1 MAMNLTKLTNAE
13 YPLRDAREAI
23 DGDNALNPSDPSAYY
38 TAAGN
43 PPGVWIGKGA
53 ELVGGKVGTTA
64 SSKTVRAL
72 INERRNPSN
81 GQYLGDIKM
90 SEGDNG
96 EAPVAGFDLTT
107 RQPKSISILWAFGDK
122 ETRDGIDEC
131 MRKATEMTIEYFEN
145 EYATTR
151 AGQGGVASVSAD
163 GVAGFVFDHYDNR
176 NGDPQPHKH
185 IVISNRVRRSS
196 DKMWTALDGR
206 KIYAGMVEIS
216 EVHENL
222 LQDLLTERFGWSW
235 TLKQDNGTK
244 AMVNEVDGV
253 PQELI
258 NAFSSR
264 DAEIDLLLEKKI
276 KEYETSTGKQAGWR
290 MKAELHKEAWLATRK
305 AKPEIQ
311 PSLKAKRDHW
321 YRKLGEV
328 APGIQLDQMF
338 KDVNSRKTRLMHVDA
353 DCEDDIARL
362 LLGQLADLTHLAGGG
377 DEYLD
382 RQARAVIR
390 KTVNAHTVWKR
401 TNVRAEA
408 ERLLREVRIDPTQ
421 RVIVA
426 NKIADKALSQCVKL
440 TPDRYKLPP
449 GALDDLSIATRQGQS
464 VFEDADLD
472 QYTTVDVLEAERYMI
487 SGLDKT
493 TGVGYK
499 PGEGNQWLDQWNER
513 MSAQGGYPLA
523 PDQQKA
529 AAYALENP
537 RLVSSIIGPAGTG
550 KTTTMKAVAQAW
562 QAKYGEGSVI
572 GLATSAR
579 AVGELKDS
587 IGCES
592 MTIAM
597 LLTLNNPERIKAEI
611 QQEGRLQQ
619 QLRNA
624 SNPLERLFIRTRI
637 ATRHITDSST
647 IRPNQLIIVDE
658 AGMTDTRLLQW
669 ITKLAEFHGAKVIL
683 TGDPKQLDSVSGAG
697 GMLGYADRHGKC
709 ERLTSLWRFTGKAE
723 KWADDPDG
731 PASRRRWEGEADAT
745 LRLREGGDR
754 LDESSV
760 DECRRLI
767 DEYMEHDRIHW
778 GEDVDL
784 EEEAY
789 QMCIKWQ
796 ALGKSTLLLAGTNA
810 QVRDINQRFIL
821 ERRAQGRS
829 ESDPAKLCR
838 LRDGLDVGTGDQIV
852 CRTNSRNVRDQ
863 IGRPIENGMTFKIIS
878 TGKAGARCVN
888 LADGVECRIP
898 NDWLKEACEAG
909 YAATVHRS
917 QGMTVDRCAA
927 VFPSDENMACNLQ
940 YVAGS
945 RGKEENHFL
954 FGCKS
959 EEDRHIDHM
968 LTGAEEDPR
977 KIAMSRMLDSLLT
990 HTETMTATETME
1002 QEYKDRYDLKRLLRE
1017 HDYAAGLI
1025 AGPHLLAMLGKTHD
1039 ARTVDKIKRS
1049 PSFEWLRGVWSR
1061 AYMTDPKRATAII
1074 RQSLEKK
1081 PRRLTAEK
1089 AEHAAIHAAR
1099 GMMPAAGTETG
1110 GTFTLDMDAP
1120 SDMIETVRHMMDETG
1135 IPYHE
1140 EPSLDPGRS
1149 RFSMDERYTPA
1160 VKAML
1165 DAHIQARDDIDQSMF
1180 PEWEALR
1187 KTARGIINDDPDLK
1201 KKNRPVEPDWAA
1213 TIAGRLNANLLDRV
1227 NGSVHD
1233 DWVGGILPPIR
1244 SRKHDAALDL
1254 VRQNERLIETRID
1267 SLEQEARRTKQAWV
1281 GQVLAAAG
1289 DSDKRLLRD
1298 VVVYRAMWSVEDAD
1312 NPLGE
1317 RPPAESGRQE
1327 QHWANL
1333 NGRINHTS
1341 GVVKPPKPTREGT
1354 RIPVTAKTP
1363 IKEKAP
1369 IRKEPVVHVE
1379 GKLLDSGIPMDT
1391 KPTPDGDRLLGR
1403 CSRDIGFISRMSD
1416 IADEA
1421 ALDFIH
1427 GRYDPDVT
1435 LGRIRDEVGGIAQ
1448 ACRETFGEDYS
1459 DHIDE
1464 AAQSALDALTDPING
1479 RIARLAD
1486 HGTGEAEI
1494 IDANR
1499 RDRMRRLEEYYMER
1513 AVMDADERSHDTY
1526 SLLPPTIRQ
1535 SLDALTMTYGGT
1547 ATDLMDA
1554 EPIQNKRTMQPMD
1567 HDMPTWDELRQCSTT
1582 IEEYYE
1588 THPSDRHEGRLP
1600 EDVEQSLLTLA
1611 SMYGMGREADQ
1622 KELETMRET
1631 LHRLPMD
1638 ESHVEQ
1644 TTENN
1649 NERTATWQESSRLS

>member
-151 AGQGGVASVSAD
+151 AGQGGGVASVSAD

-426 NKIADKALSQCVKL
+426 NKIADRALGQCVKL
-440 TPDRYKLPP
+440 TPDRYKLPEDMM
-449 GALDDLSIATRQGQS
+449 DDLSLATHQGRS
-464 VFEDADLD
+464 VFDDADLD
-472 QYTTVDVLEAERYMI
+472 KYTTKDVLQAEQYMI
-487 SGLDKT
+487 EGFNKT
-493 TGVGYK
+493 ANVGYAH
-499 PGEGNQWLDQWNER
+499 GEGEKWLDRWNER
-513 MSAQGGYPLA
+513 KQAQGGYPLA
-523 PDQQKA
+523 EDQKKA

-550 KTTTMKAVAQAW
+550 KTTTMKAVAEAW
-562 QAKYGEGSVI
+562 QARYGAGSVL
-572 GLATSAR
+572 GLATSHK
-579 AVGELKDS
+579 AVEELRNS
-587 IGCES
+587 IGCDS
-592 MTIAM
+592 KTIAM
-597 LLTLNNPERIKAEI
+597 LMALNDPERIKAEI

-821 ERRAQGRS
+821 ERRAQGKS
-829 ESDPAKLCR
+829 ESDPDKLFQ
-838 LRDGLDVGTGDQIV
+838 LRDGLDVGSGDQIV
-852 CRTNSRNVRDQ
+852 CRDNMKDIHGQN
-863 IGRPIENGMTFKIIS
+863 GRSLENGMTFRVIS
-878 TGKAGARCVN
+878 TGKSGARCVN
-888 LADGVECRIP
+888 LSDNTVWNIP
-898 NDWLKEACEAG
+898 KEVLRKACEAG

-927 VFPSDENMACNLQ
+927 LFPSDSNSACNLQ
-940 YVAGS
+940 YVAGT

-1333 NGRINHTS
+1333 NGRINHTFTT
-1341 GVVKPPKPTREGT
+1341 VKTT
-1354 RIPVTAKTP
+1354 KTQ
-1363 IKEKAP
+1363 
-1369 IRKEPVVHVE
+1369 
-1379 GKLLDSGIPMDT
+1379 
-1391 KPTPDGDRLLGR
+1391 
-1403 CSRDIGFISRMSD
+1403 RM
-1416 IADEA
+1416 
-1421 ALDFIH
+1421 
-1427 GRYDPDVT
+1427 
-1435 LGRIRDEVGGIAQ
+1435 Q
-1448 ACRETFGEDYS
+1448 AY
-1459 DHIDE
+1459 
-1464 AAQSALDALTDPING
+1464 Q
-1479 RIARLAD
+1479 
-1486 HGTGEAEI
+1486 
-1494 IDANR
+1494 
-1499 RDRMRRLEEYYMER
+1499 
-1513 AVMDADERSHDTY
+1513 
-1526 SLLPPTIRQ
+1526 
-1535 SLDALTMTYGGT
+1535 
-1547 ATDLMDA
+1547 
-1554 EPIQNKRTMQPMD
+1554 PIQTQP
-1567 HDMPTWDELRQCSTT
+1567 
-1582 IEEYYE
+1582 
-1588 THPSDRHEGRLP
+1588 
-1600 EDVEQSLLTLA
+1600 
-1611 SMYGMGREADQ
+1611 
-1622 KELETMRET
+1622 
-1631 LHRLPMD
+1631 
-1638 ESHVEQ
+1638 HVEQ
-1644 TTENN
+1644 TTLETGH
-1649 NERTATWQESSRLS
+1649 ERTTTWHTPFQDSSKPSQNGLSQ

>member
-43 PPGVWIGKGA
+43 PPGYWIGKGA

-64 SSKTVRAL
+64 SSKTVREL
-72 INERRNPSN
+72 INERRNPAN
-81 GQYLGDIKM
+81 GRYLGDVKM

-163 GVAGFVFDHYDNR
+163 GVAGFVFDHYDSR
-176 NGDPQPHKH
+176 DGDPQPHKH

-258 NAFSSR
+258 DAFSGR
-264 DAEIDLLLEKKI
+264 HAEIAKKVEEKI
-276 KEYETSTGKQAGWR
+276 KEEERQTGKKVGPRRRAQIDLEVW
-290 MKAELHKEAWLATRK
+290 KETRK

-449 GALDDLSIATRQGQS
+449 DALDDLSIATRQGQS

-472 QYTTVDVLEAERYMI
+472 QYTTADVLEAERYMI
-487 SGLDKT
+487 SSLDKT

-550 KTTTMKAVAQAW
+550 KTTTMKAVSQAW

-572 GLATSAR
+572 GLATSSR
-579 AVGELKDS
+579 AVGELKNS

-597 LLTLNNPERIKAEI
+597 LLTLNNPDRIKAEM
-611 QQEGRLQQ
+611 QQEGRLQED
-619 QLRNA
+619 LRHA
-624 SNPLERLFIRTRI
+624 SNPLERLLIRTKI
-637 ATRHITDSST
+637 ATRHITNSST
-647 IRPNQLIIVDE
+647 IKPNQLIIVDE
-658 AGMTDTRLLQW
+658 AGMTDTRNLQW
-669 ITKLAEFHGAKVIL
+669 ITKLAELHGAKVIL

-709 ERLTSLWRFTGKAE
+709 ERLTSIWRFTGKAE
-723 KWADDPDG
+723 KWANDPDG
-731 PASRRRWEGEADAT
+731 PASRRRWEGESEAT

-754 LDESSV
+754 LDEASV
-760 DECRRLI
+760 NACRQLV
-767 DEYMEHDRIHW
+767 DDYMAHDRIHW

-796 ALGKSTLLLAGTNA
+796 SLGKSTLLLAGTNA

-852 CRTNSRNVRDQ
+852 CRTNSRSVRDQ

-878 TGKAGARCVN
+878 TGKSGARCVN
-888 LADGVECRIP
+888 LADGVECKIP
-898 NDWLKEACEAG
+898 RAWLKEACEAG

-968 LTGAEEDPR
+968 LTGAEEDPK

-1002 QEYKDRYDLKRLLRE
+1002 QEYKDRYDLKRLIRE

-1025 AGPHLLAMLGKTHD
+1025 AGPHLLAMLGKAHD
-1039 ARTVDKIKRS
+1039 MRTVDKIKRS

-1074 RQSLEKK
+1074 SQDLKKK
-1081 PRRLTAEK
+1081 PRKLTAEK

-1099 GMMPAAGTETG
+1099 GMMPAVGTETG
-1110 GTFTLDMDAP
+1110 NTFTLDMDAAAA
-1120 SDMIETVRHMMDETG
+1120 MIETVRNMMDETG
-1135 IPYHE
+1135 IPYQE
-1140 EPSLDPGRS
+1140 EPSLDSGHS
-1149 RFSMDERYTPA
+1149 RFATDERYTPA

-1165 DAHIQARDDIDQSMF
+1165 DAYIQSRDDLDQSMF

-1187 KTARGIINDDPDLK
+1187 KTARDTINQDSDLK
-1201 KKNRPVEPDWAA
+1201 KKSRPVEPDWAA
-1213 TIAGRLNANLLDRV
+1213 TIAGRLNAGLLDRV

-1233 DWVGGILPPIR
+1233 NWVGGILPPIR
-1244 SRKHDAALDL
+1244 SHKHDAALDL
-1254 VRQNERLIETRID
+1254 VRQNERLIETKIS
-1267 SLEQEARRTKQAWV
+1267 SLEQEARRSGQAWV

-1289 DSDKRLLRD
+1289 NSDAHLLRD
-1298 VVVYRAMWSVEDAD
+1298 VAVYRAMWGVEDAG

-1317 RPPAESGRQE
+1317 RPPAESGKQE

-1333 NGRINHTS
+1333 NGRINHTFTT
-1341 GVVKPPKPTREGT
+1341 VKT
-1354 RIPVTAKTP
+1354 
-1363 IKEKAP
+1363 
-1369 IRKEPVVHVE
+1369 
-1379 GKLLDSGIPMDT
+1379 T
-1391 KPTPDGDRLLGR
+1391 KQQ
-1403 CSRDIGFISRMSD
+1403 RM
-1416 IADEA
+1416 
-1421 ALDFIH
+1421 
-1427 GRYDPDVT
+1427 
-1435 LGRIRDEVGGIAQ
+1435 Q
-1448 ACRETFGEDYS
+1448 AYR
-1459 DHIDE
+1459 
-1464 AAQSALDALTDPING
+1464 
-1479 RIARLAD
+1479 
-1486 HGTGEAEI
+1486 
-1494 IDANR
+1494 
-1499 RDRMRRLEEYYMER
+1499 
-1513 AVMDADERSHDTY
+1513 
-1526 SLLPPTIRQ
+1526 
-1535 SLDALTMTYGGT
+1535 
-1547 ATDLMDA
+1547 
-1554 EPIQNKRTMQPMD
+1554 PIQAKP
-1567 HDMPTWDELRQCSTT
+1567 
-1582 IEEYYE
+1582 
-1588 THPSDRHEGRLP
+1588 
-1600 EDVEQSLLTLA
+1600 
-1611 SMYGMGREADQ
+1611 
-1622 KELETMRET
+1622 
-1631 LHRLPMD
+1631 
-1638 ESHVEQ
+1638 HVEQ
-1644 TTENN
+1644 TALETGH
-1649 NERTATWQESSRLS
+1649 ERTTTWQTPFQDSSKPSQNGLSQ

>member
-1 MAMNLTKLTNAE
+1 MD
-13 YPLRDAREAI
+13 R
-23 DGDNALNPSDPSAYY
+23 
-38 TAAGN
+38 
-43 PPGVWIGKGA
+43 
-53 ELVGGKVGTTA
+53 VG
-64 SSKTVRAL
+64 RA
-72 INERRNPSN
+72 
-81 GQYLGDIKM
+81 
-90 SEGDNG
+90 
-96 EAPVAGFDLTT
+96 
-107 RQPKSISILWAFGDK
+107 
-122 ETRDGIDEC
+122 
-131 MRKATEMTIEYFEN
+131 
-145 EYATTR
+145 
-151 AGQGGVASVSAD
+151 
-163 GVAGFVFDHYDNR
+163 
-176 NGDPQPHKH
+176 
-185 IVISNRVRRSS
+185 
-196 DKMWTALDGR
+196 

-624 SNPLERLFIRTRI
+624 FNPLERLFIRTRI

-838 LRDGLDVGTGDQIV
+838 LRDGLDVGTGRPDRLPNQFAKRARPRPSHRKRHDV
-852 CRTNSRNVRDQ
+852 QNHLHWKSWREMREPRGRCRMQN
-863 IGRPIENGMTFKIIS
+863 
-878 TGKAGARCVN
+878 
-888 LADGVECRIP
+888 P

-1002 QEYKDRYDLKRLLRE
+1002 QEYKDRYDL
-1017 HDYAAGLI
+1017 
-1025 AGPHLLAMLGKTHD
+1025 
-1039 ARTVDKIKRS
+1039 
-1049 PSFEWLRGVWSR
+1049 
-1061 AYMTDPKRATAII
+1061 
-1074 RQSLEKK
+1074 
-1081 PRRLTAEK
+1081 
-1089 AEHAAIHAAR
+1089 
-1099 GMMPAAGTETG
+1099 
-1110 GTFTLDMDAP
+1110 
-1120 SDMIETVRHMMDETG
+1120 
-1135 IPYHE
+1135 
-1140 EPSLDPGRS
+1140 
-1149 RFSMDERYTPA
+1149 
-1160 VKAML
+1160 
-1165 DAHIQARDDIDQSMF
+1165 
-1180 PEWEALR
+1180 
-1187 KTARGIINDDPDLK
+1187 
-1201 KKNRPVEPDWAA
+1201 
-1213 TIAGRLNANLLDRV
+1213 
-1227 NGSVHD
+1227 
-1233 DWVGGILPPIR
+1233 
-1244 SRKHDAALDL
+1244 
-1254 VRQNERLIETRID
+1254 
-1267 SLEQEARRTKQAWV
+1267 
-1281 GQVLAAAG
+1281 
-1289 DSDKRLLRD
+1289 
-1298 VVVYRAMWSVEDAD
+1298 
-1312 NPLGE
+1312 
-1317 RPPAESGRQE
+1317 
-1327 QHWANL
+1327 
-1333 NGRINHTS
+1333 
-1341 GVVKPPKPTREGT
+1341 
-1354 RIPVTAKTP
+1354 
-1363 IKEKAP
+1363 
-1369 IRKEPVVHVE
+1369 
-1379 GKLLDSGIPMDT
+1379 
-1391 KPTPDGDRLLGR
+1391 
-1403 CSRDIGFISRMSD
+1403 
-1416 IADEA
+1416 
-1421 ALDFIH
+1421 
-1427 GRYDPDVT
+1427 
-1435 LGRIRDEVGGIAQ
+1435 
-1448 ACRETFGEDYS
+1448 
-1459 DHIDE
+1459 
-1464 AAQSALDALTDPING
+1464 
-1479 RIARLAD
+1479 
-1486 HGTGEAEI
+1486 
-1494 IDANR
+1494 
-1499 RDRMRRLEEYYMER
+1499 
-1513 AVMDADERSHDTY
+1513 
-1526 SLLPPTIRQ
+1526 
-1535 SLDALTMTYGGT
+1535 
-1547 ATDLMDA
+1547 
-1554 EPIQNKRTMQPMD
+1554 
-1567 HDMPTWDELRQCSTT
+1567 
-1582 IEEYYE
+1582 
-1588 THPSDRHEGRLP
+1588 
-1600 EDVEQSLLTLA
+1600 
-1611 SMYGMGREADQ
+1611 
-1622 KELETMRET
+1622 
-1631 LHRLPMD
+1631 
-1638 ESHVEQ
+1638 
-1644 TTENN
+1644 
-1649 NERTATWQESSRLS
+1649 

>member
-472 QYTTVDVLEAERYMI
+472 QYTTVDVLEA
-487 SGLDKT
+487 
-493 TGVGYK
+493 
-499 PGEGNQWLDQWNER
+499 
-513 MSAQGGYPLA
+513 
-523 PDQQKA
+523 
-529 AAYALENP
+529 
-537 RLVSSIIGPAGTG
+537 SSIIGPAGTG

-909 YAATVHRS
+909 YAATVHCS

-927 VFPSDENMACNLQ
+927 VFPSDENSACNLQ
-940 YVAGS
+940 YVAGT

-1333 NGRINHTS
+1333 NGRINHTFTT
-1341 GVVKPPKPTREGT
+1341 VKAT
-1354 RIPVTAKTP
+1354 KTQ
-1363 IKEKAP
+1363 
-1369 IRKEPVVHVE
+1369 
-1379 GKLLDSGIPMDT
+1379 
-1391 KPTPDGDRLLGR
+1391 
-1403 CSRDIGFISRMSD
+1403 RM
-1416 IADEA
+1416 
-1421 ALDFIH
+1421 
-1427 GRYDPDVT
+1427 
-1435 LGRIRDEVGGIAQ
+1435 Q
-1448 ACRETFGEDYS
+1448 AY
-1459 DHIDE
+1459 
-1464 AAQSALDALTDPING
+1464 Q
-1479 RIARLAD
+1479 
-1486 HGTGEAEI
+1486 
-1494 IDANR
+1494 
-1499 RDRMRRLEEYYMER
+1499 
-1513 AVMDADERSHDTY
+1513 
-1526 SLLPPTIRQ
+1526 
-1535 SLDALTMTYGGT
+1535 
-1547 ATDLMDA
+1547 
-1554 EPIQNKRTMQPMD
+1554 PIQAQP
-1567 HDMPTWDELRQCSTT
+1567 
-1582 IEEYYE
+1582 
-1588 THPSDRHEGRLP
+1588 
-1600 EDVEQSLLTLA
+1600 
-1611 SMYGMGREADQ
+1611 
-1622 KELETMRET
+1622 
-1631 LHRLPMD
+1631 
-1638 ESHVEQ
+1638 HVEQ
-1644 TTENN
+1644 TTLETGH
-1649 NERTATWQESSRLS
+1649 ERTTTWHTPFQDSSKPSQNGLSQ